1 MAYTL
6 ALGFLFGALLLYVS
20 IAPALFFDL
29 YGIDDTFPLY
39 FAIIA
44 LGLGIAAYFNSR
56 LVVHYGMYRL
66 SMVALAGLVLV
77 AAALLAAT
85 AAAGGV
91 PPFGVFMKLCF
102 LPFCCNGVLFG
113 HLNALALQSLGRV
126 ARSEERRV
134 GEGGVRTVS
143 FRGCP

>member
-1 MAYTL
+1 MVRPPPGLTRPATPFPYTTLFRALLNGALILRHRKVMAYTL

-66 SMVALAGLVLV
+66 SMVRSEEH
-77 AAALLAAT
+77 T
-85 AAAGGV
+85 SE
-91 PPFGVFMKLCF
+91 
-102 LPFCCNGVLFG
+102 
-113 HLNALALQSLGRV
+113 LQSLMRISYAV
-126 ARSEERRV
+126 FCLKKKQ
-134 GEGGVRTVS
+134 TTDTHITQ
-143 FRGCP
+143 PQ

>member
-39 FAIIA
+39 FAIIS

-56 LVVHYGMYRL
+56 PVVHYGMYRL

-91 PPFGVFMKLCF
+91 PPFGVFMTLCF
-102 LPFCCNGVLFG
+102 LAFSIGSAHVLTPVTNA
-113 HLNALALQSLGRV
+113 HLVRSLLL
-126 ARSEERRV
+126 
-134 GEGGVRTVS
+134 
-143 FRGCP
+143 

>member
-1 MAYTL
+1 MVRPPPGLTRPATPFPYTTLFRALLNGALILRHRKVMAYTL

-56 LVVHYGMYRL
+56 LVVHY
-66 SMVALAGLVLV
+66 
-77 AAALLAAT
+77 
-85 AAAGGV
+85 
-91 PPFGVFMKLCF
+91 
-102 LPFCCNGVLFG
+102 
-113 HLNALALQSLGRV
+113 
-126 ARSEERRV
+126 RSAERRV
-134 GEGGVRTVS
+134 GKECGSTVRS
-143 FRGCP
+143 RGLPYH

>member
-1 MAYTL
+1 MFVFFLSSRRRHTRCALVTGVQTCALPILLNGALILRHRKVMAYTL

-44 LGLGIAAYFNSR
+44 LGLGIAAYFHSR

-66 SMVALAGLVLV
+66 SMVALGI
-77 AAALLAAT
+77 
-85 AAAGGV
+85 
-91 PPFGVFMKLCF
+91 
-102 LPFCCNGVLFG
+102 
-113 HLNALALQSLGRV
+113 GR
-126 ARSEERRV
+126 ASG
-134 GEGGVRTVS
+134 GEGGGRSVGLQV
-143 FRGCP
+143 

>member
-39 FAIIA
+39 FEIIA

-66 SMVALAGLVLV
+66 SMVAMAGLVLV
-77 AAALLAAT
+77 AAALLDAQ

-91 PPFGVFMKLCF
+91 PPLGVFMTRC
-102 LPFCCNGVLFG
+102 LP
-113 HLNALALQSLGRV
+113 A
-126 ARSEERRV
+126 
-134 GEGGVRTVS
+134 
-143 FRGCP
+143 

>member
-1 MAYTL
+1 MGSTL

-44 LGLGIAAYFNSR
+44 LGLGIAAYFTSR
-56 LVVHYGMYRL
+56 LVVHSGMYRL
-66 SMVALAGLVLV
+66 SLVALAGPVLL

-85 AAAGGV
+85 AAGGAW
-91 PPFGVFMKLCF
+91 PPFGLLVSLCS
-102 LPFCCNGVLFG
+102 PPSSHTG
-113 HLNALALQSLGRV
+113 
-126 ARSEERRV
+126 
-134 GEGGVRTVS
+134 
-143 FRGCP
+143 

>member
-39 FAIIA
+39 FAIIS

-77 AAALLAAT
+77 AAARSEEHT
-85 AAAGGV
+85 SE
-91 PPFGVFMKLCF
+91 
-102 LPFCCNGVLFG
+102 
-113 HLNALALQSLGRV
+113 LQSLMRYSYAV
-126 ARSEERRV
+126 FCLKLTLTPNPNCS
-134 GEGGVRTVS
+134 S
-143 FRGCP
+143 HD